1 MKSLGVI
8 LCFSDFFC
16 FFCFFF
22 NFFNNI
28 RIGCII
34 LFILFVKYTFQSFK
48 EGEALIIDV
57 LVLPDVFPTFEEE
70 GFVCVLD
77 LVVVLPVVAED
88 GISFVNSFNDLDDI
102 ECLI

>member
-1 MKSLGVI
+1 MVVLYCLFFSLSI
-8 LCFSDFFC
+8 LS
-16 FFCFFF
+16 
-22 NFFNNI
+22 
-28 RIGCII
+28 
-34 LFILFVKYTFQSFK
+34 KAFK

-102 ECLI
+102 ECLIWIEFLTFLTWFLELLIEVGAE